1 MNTKPSRNPA
11 PNLRAPLGQRRL
23 TLSVL
28 GLIFSFSLALPT
40 LGQLPST
47 LYTWDGT
54 GDVQAWIRNFGA
66 TDTSGTLANST
77 AGTLTFTETSV
88 AAGGSQAI
96 SDGWNRVRGLPTGPS
111 GGLDLTGL
119 KYLEFDLGH
128 SGTADINVQFF
139 VQASS
144 GGNFVALGPDLAVAP
159 GMGTYRVPL
168 SGLTPEQ
175 AVYVRTIGLNIR
187 NHAAQGNVTWSI
199 EEVRSLEQTLT
210 MRTLVT
216 HDTGTAEGGLQGA
229 IVNFDGASVLN
240 NTGQNQTGL
249 SHNPSGSGSLEW
261 IDIAGGSG
269 GAISWGNGTAWNGN
283 TFNNRTTDLSGYAE
297 MIVRMSA
304 TETSTSEGGDLN
316 VQAFFQKNNFG
327 SFESPGT
334 LPLPIDGEFHDLVF
348 PLAGLSFM
356 EVVDQTGINL
366 GSHANELRINVDNIV
381 FLVPEP
387 GSLSLL
393 GWAAGLIWFLRRRGS
408 I

>member
-77 AGTLTFTETSV
+77 AGTLTFTETS
-88 AAGGSQAI
+88 GRRGSCI

-187 NHAAQGNVTWSI
+187 NHAAQGNVTWSS

-210 MRTLVT
+210 MRTRVT

-229 IVNFDGASVLN
+229 IVNFDGLRSSTTPGKLRPGFPIIRPV
-240 NTGQNQTGL
+240 
-249 SHNPSGSGSLEW
+249 GSLEW
-261 IDIAGGSG
+261 IDIAGGNG
-269 GAISWGNGTAWNGN
+269 GLLSWGNGTAWNGN

-297 MIVRMSA
+297 MTCACRPPKPA
-304 TETSTSEGGDLN
+304 PAKAATSTSG
-316 VQAFFQKNNFG
+316 F
-327 SFESPGT
+327 
-334 LPLPIDGEFHDLVF
+334 LPEK
-348 PLAGLSFM
+348 
-356 EVVDQTGINL
+356 
-366 GSHANELRINVDNIV
+366 
-381 FLVPEP
+381 
-387 GSLSLL
+387 
-393 GWAAGLIWFLRRRGS
+393 
-408 I
+408 